1 MRRQIWMPPK
11 IFQSRTQLCVEII
24 TMDRNAR
31 LVQSLRWRFLEIS
44 ANFWKF
50 LEIVIALKS
59 TQELPWVQSS
69 GVR

>member
-1 MRRQIWMPPK
+1 
-11 IFQSRTQLCVEII
+11 
-24 TMDRNAR
+24 MDRNAR

-50 LEIVIALKS
+50 LEIVIALKN